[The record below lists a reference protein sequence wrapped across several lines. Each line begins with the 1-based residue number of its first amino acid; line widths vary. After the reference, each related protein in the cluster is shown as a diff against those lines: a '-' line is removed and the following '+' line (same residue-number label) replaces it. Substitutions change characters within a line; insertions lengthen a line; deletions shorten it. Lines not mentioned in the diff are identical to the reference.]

1 MFTIN
6 FWVIHCVNPSM
17 LASNV
22 HDLGIET
29 LLALPEDIYGSKQ
42 VIYEADAHIVDV
54 QLFHIDGRP

>member
-1 MFTIN
+1 
-6 FWVIHCVNPSM
+6 M